1 MLLLIAPFFYVDVGA
16 ANVAT
21 GYQYANPEAL
31 TEGTNVGFVTPTDPA
46 TLDTSPAIFWGW
58 TQPALAAL
66 DPDFFIDGVAGTA
79 VPVDSATVVVD
90 TGGCY
95 TSRYLLNAM
104 FGEQNINEWANLENY
119 DEDQNAEQE
128 AAINARIELEN
139 ERVNAYIDDSL
150 RHLYCTPFTCPAP
163 RTIEAMAT
171 AMVGHNLRDARYMSE
186 DDPVVLRKYERAM
199 QTMNQLKEGSIR
211 APGFQA
217 KSHPSFQEQR

>member
-1 MLLLIAPFFYVDVGA
+1 MAAQHGQFFYDDVGSG
-16 ANVAT
+16 NVAA
-21 GYQYANPEAL
+21 GYDYANPAAL
-31 TEGTNVGFVTPTDPA
+31 TTGTNAGFVTPTDAA
-46 TLDTSPAIFWGW
+46 TLDAGAAGLWGY
-58 TQPALAAL
+58 TQPALTAV
-66 DPDFFIDGVAGTA
+66 DPAVSINGVAGTA
-79 VPVDSATVVVD
+79 LAVEPVVVD

-95 TSRYLLNAM
+95 SSRHLLNAM
-104 FGEQNINEWANLENY
+104 FGKQNIDEWANLENY
-119 DEDQNAEQE
+119 DEEQSEEQE
-128 AAINARIELEN
+128 TAIIARIELEN

-171 AMVGHNLRDARYMSE
+171 AMVGHNLRDARYMNE

-217 KSHPSFQEQR
+217 KTHPSFEE